1 MGGRVEGLWYSW
13 RSLISL
19 INKCHTI
26 AGIANINQDEVME
39 VLTSKI
45 SASNQIKDLLG
56 TLFIAC
62 DFFSCA
68 GGSWKSVDKY
78 LGIFL

>member
-1 MGGRVEGLWYSW
+1 MV
-13 RSLISL
+13 
-19 INKCHTI
+19 
-26 AGIANINQDEVME
+26 E

-45 SASNQIKDLLG
+45 SASNQIKDLLE

-62 DFFSCA
+62 DFFFSCA
-68 GGSWKSVDKY
+68 GGSWKYVDKY